1 MHVQIISRRYYSFK
15 YTFLFFQ
22 VSFLLILLQKMTA
35 LSTGNV
41 TYNLKPH
48 RSRVQAFVTAAPR
61 RLIFSQCFSFSG
73 TASQLSARTTGSDQL
88 YFLGERR
95 EEKEGPR
102 SKFMP
107 SGEIASNWAAS
118 DSYGKLVLF
127 CFVF

>member
-1 MHVQIISRRYYSFK
+1 MHVQVISRRYYSFK

-95 EEKEGPR
+95 EEKEGPLKVHAFR
-102 SKFMP
+102 GNS
-107 SGEIASNWAAS
+107 
-118 DSYGKLVLF
+118 V
-127 CFVF
+127 